1 MSRRWIIC
9 IFIPLLLLACQV
21 VTGVL
26 PRAVWGSQPEA
37 AALKLELTPTG
48 SPSPAALVAPSPVPD
63 TILPTV
69 AVDVLAAPVATPSE
83 AAITLPP
90 DVEFQ
95 VRLHPDGP
103 LYTGDQVSLEVIA
116 PPEVTPLGLKA
127 QVWLGKPPGEAL
139 GQVDFERFGIA
150 GRYQATLY
158 WVLDTS
164 GLPAGDYPVTISI
177 QPAGLT
183 FTETVTLLP
192 AVGLPPPEPGAHWA
206 AAAIDCCILH
216 YITGS
221 SAERDLQRLEQMAAD
236 QASSVSQKMS
246 AEFAERV
253 SIVLLP
259 RVLGHGGFTTQDIS
273 LAYLDRNYAGSTTQM
288 VLHHELVHAL
298 DMQLGGDLRPTLL
311 LEGLAVYLSGG
322 HFKPEPLMPRAAAL
336 FDLDWYIPLRSLIDD
351 FYPAQHEIGYLQ
363 AGALVEYLVERWGWS
378 AVSAFYRDIHPV
390 SENSSQ
396 SQAIDKALQ
405 VHFDITL
412 SALEEQFD
420 QALRAEMVTEELRQ
434 DVRLTIKQYDLIRS
448 YQQLLD
454 PSAYFMTAW
463 LPDSKELRQRGIVAD
478 YLRRPVQME
487 NLTIET
493 LLVNADAA
501 LRQGEYAEAEQF
513 LQSVEAV
520 LLAIQSGAAQPL
532 AASPLAREQAAVI
545 AVLLNQGCEPQRLVI
560 EENSARAW
568 CALHKATT
576 SGLDLQ
582 ELELVRSGEG
592 WRLAEKLNY

>member
-1 MSRRWIIC
+1 M
-9 IFIPLLLLACQV
+9 PLLLLACQA

-26 PRAVWGSQPEA
+26 TRAVWDSQPDGT
-37 AALKLELTPTG
+37 ALQLELTPTG
-48 SPSPAALVAPSPVPD
+48 SPSPSARLVPSPVPG

-69 AVDVLAAPVATPSE
+69 AVDALAAPAATPPE
-83 AAITLPP
+83 AALALPP
-90 DVEFQ
+90 DVDFQ

-103 LYTGDQVSLEVIA
+103 LYAGDQVSLEVIA
-116 PPEVTPLGLKA
+116 PPEVKPRGLKA
-127 QVWLGKPPGEAL
+127 QVWLGKPQQEALGEPQGEAL
-139 GQVDFERFGIA
+139 GQADFERFGIA

-158 WVLDTS
+158 WVVDTS
-164 GLPAGDYPVTISI
+164 GLPAGDYPVTISV
-177 QPAGLT
+177 QPAGFT
-183 FTETVTLLP
+183 FTETLTLLP
-192 AVGLPPPEPGAHWA
+192 AAELPPPEPGAHWA
-206 AAAIDCCILH
+206 AAAIDCCVLH

-221 SAERDLQRLEQMAAD
+221 SAERDLERLEQMAAD
-236 QASSVSQKMS
+236 QALSVSQKMG

-288 VLHHELVHAL
+288 VLHHELVHVL

-322 HFKPEPLMPRAAAL
+322 HFKPEPLMPRATAL
-336 FDLDWYIPLRSLIDD
+336 LDLGWYIPLRSLIDD

-390 SENSSQ
+390 SENGSQ
-396 SQAIDKALQ
+396 SQAIDKALR
-405 VHFDITL
+405 VHFDISL
-412 SALEEQFD
+412 SALEDQFK
-420 QALRAEMVTEELRQ
+420 QALRAERVTDELRQ
-434 DVRLTIKQYDLIRS
+434 DVRLTVKQYDLIRS

-463 LPDSKELRQRGIVAD
+463 LPDSKESRQRGIVAD
-478 YLRRPVQME
+478 YLRRPLEIE

-493 LLVNADAA
+493 LLVNADTA
-501 LRQGEYAEAEQF
+501 LRRGKYAEAEQI

-520 LLAIQSGAAQPL
+520 LFAIQSGAALPL
-532 AASPLAREQAAVI
+532 DASPLAREHAAVI
-545 AVLLNQGCEPQRLVI
+545 AVLLDQGCEPQRLAI
-560 EENSARAW
+560 EKYTARAW
-568 CALHKATT
+568 CALRKATT

-582 ELELVRSGEG
+582 ELDLVRSGES
-592 WRLAEKLNY
+592 WTLPEKLNY